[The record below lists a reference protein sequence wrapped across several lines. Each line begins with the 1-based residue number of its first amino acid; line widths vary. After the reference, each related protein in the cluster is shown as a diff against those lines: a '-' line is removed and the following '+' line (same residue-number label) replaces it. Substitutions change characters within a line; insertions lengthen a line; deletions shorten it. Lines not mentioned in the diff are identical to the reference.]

1 MIMIMRN
8 NNKAVDDNVG
18 EQVRGGAP
26 SARGQPAAVP
36 PPPRLPPLHH
46 PQGRAQPGGLLTR
59 NRLILLLLTISPGQ
73 GSFLD
78 LINTSYEPFIAL
90 LAAAGAVASF
100 FLFQAINNAGRRR
113 RRDLGADSVGLLYGE
128 LTNCLK

>member
-1 MIMIMRN
+1 MIMTIT
-8 NNKAVDDNVG
+8 KLDGNVG
-18 EQVRGGAP
+18 AQVRGGAP

-36 PPPRLPPLHH
+36 PPPRLPALHH
-46 PQGRAQPGGLLTR
+46 PQGRAALASLLYS
-59 NRLILLLLTISPGQ
+59 SPGQ

-113 RRDLGADSVGLLYGE
+113 RRRDTEGDSVGLLYGE
-128 LTNCLK
+128 LNYLELHVNV

>member
-1 MIMIMRN
+1 MKHYR
-8 NNKAVDDNVG
+8 
-18 EQVRGGAP
+18 AP
-26 SARGQPAAVP
+26 LAS
-36 PPPRLPPLHH
+36 
-46 PQGRAQPGGLLTR
+46 LLYS
-59 NRLILLLLTISPGQ
+59 SPGQ

-113 RRDLGADSVGLLYGE
+113 RRRDIEGDSVGLLYGE
-128 LTNCLK
+128 LNYLELHVNV